1 MVPLASMLSRI
12 AAPIAT
18 AWPRLA
24 AGALPLG
31 VIAAS
36 IGCGPSLRLVEQS
49 NLYFE
54 RCHAADLDAART
66 DAERRACWQA
76 WRDHYDVGQSPDRDD
91 YVRERLVML
100 DPQSGSAI
108 SLATPDDPM
117 GQDPIGAGDAES
129 SPTDVVD
136 VPPEGPELSDTVGD
150 RPPRPRRRPVAPRT
164 RTSACG
170 AGCEPAFVTCG
181 TACTVGDRGCLDACR
196 HIYRQCARGCF

>member
-12 AAPIAT
+12 AASIAT
-18 AWPRLA
+18 APRRAAIAGSAIAWL
-24 AGALPLG
+24 AGASL
-31 VIAAS
+31 
-36 IGCGPSLRLVEQS
+36 GCGPSLRLVEQS

-54 RCHAADLDAART
+54 RCHAADLDPART

-76 WRDHYDVGQSPDRDD
+76 WRDHYDVGQSADRDD

-108 SLATPDDPM
+108 SLATADEPEADV
-117 GQDPIGAGDAES
+117 GDGSVEPA
-129 SPTDVVD
+129 
-136 VPPEGPELSDTVGD
+136 PPEGPELSDTIGD
-150 RPPRPRRRPVAPRT
+150 RPPRARRRPVVPRT

-181 TACTVGDRGCLDACR
+181 TACNVGDRGCVDACR

>member
-1 MVPLASMLSRI
+1 MLSRI
-12 AAPIAT
+12 AASIAS
-18 AWPRLA
+18 ARGLA
-24 AGALPLG
+24 IGACALFCA
-31 VIAAS
+31 VW
-36 IGCGPSLRLVEQS
+36 GCGPSLRLVEQS

-54 RCHAADLDAART
+54 RCHAADLDPRRT

-100 DPQSGSAI
+100 DPRNGTAI
-108 SLATPDDPM
+108 ALSTADDPM
-117 GQDPIGAGDAES
+117 AEAAGDEATEAAFA
-129 SPTDVVD
+129 
-136 VPPEGPELSDTVGD
+136 PPEGPELSDTISD
-150 RPPRPRRRPVAPRT
+150 HPPRRQRRPLAPRT

-181 TACTVGDRGCLDACR
+181 TACNVGDRGCIDACR